1 MSKQA
6 PHRSEVLFALKE
18 IEKEVLRVLGK
29 HQGKV
34 CTIFDVETLH
44 NYVTACI
51 DTGIVAI
58 DTETNNSLDP
68 LTCKLMGL
76 CLYAPGLQYVYV
88 PINHR
93 DPETKMRLTNQ
104 LTEVDVKNELQRIV
118 DSGVKIVAHNGKF
131 DYQVLKC
138 TCGIC
143 VKPHWDTMIAT
154 RLLNENEGYG
164 LKYQYVTKI
173 DKTQENYNIEKLF
186 KNVQYA
192 DVKPE
197 VFALYSAVDPYMT
210 YNLYEYQLPIMES
223 EKKIFNLF
231 MTIEMPLVTIVGDM
245 ELCGAL
251 VDIEYCQKLKEKYE
265 FKLKSIDDQL
275 NDEIIKI
282 QHIIDAETYTYI
294 YKPSDYSLK
303 IQEKYYNQPC

>member
-154 RLLNENEGYG
+154 RLLNENEG
-164 LKYQYVTKI
+164 
-173 DKTQENYNIEKLF
+173 
-186 KNVQYA
+186 
-192 DVKPE
+192 
-197 VFALYSAVDPYMT
+197 
-210 YNLYEYQLPIMES
+210 
-223 EKKIFNLF
+223 
-231 MTIEMPLVTIVGDM
+231 
-245 ELCGAL
+245 
-251 VDIEYCQKLKEKYE
+251 
-265 FKLKSIDDQL
+265 
-275 NDEIIKI
+275 
-282 QHIIDAETYTYI
+282 
-294 YKPSDYSLK
+294 
-303 IQEKYYNQPC
+303 